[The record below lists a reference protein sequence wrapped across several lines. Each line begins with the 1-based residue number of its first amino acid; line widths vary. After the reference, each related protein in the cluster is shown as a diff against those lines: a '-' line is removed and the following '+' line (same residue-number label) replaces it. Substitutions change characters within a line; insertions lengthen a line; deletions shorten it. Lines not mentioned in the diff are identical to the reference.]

1 MGAGTSPADPAAEA
15 DRTSPVP
22 SDAELPAAGAAD
34 AAVPDR
40 AATRE
45 GAASKGAA
53 AAGAVEEAAARGPA
67 DVDADTGADMDADA
81 DVNADVN
88 ATAGAAVGAD
98 EGSEP
103 ESGSDS
109 RTGSASGA
117 KQGSGTGSRSGSGA
131 DSGRG
136 EGARPQAAPREG
148 ARPSRRFPSLTR
160 DTARPE
166 GGGRAASGDAPAPA
180 RQWPLLAV
188 LCTAGIGLLIVA
200 VDPFAEAFRI
210 GTILIGAALIGGA
223 VLRLVVPSV
232 GMLAVRSR
240 FTDLVTYG
248 LLGFLIV
255 MLALVAQPKPWLDM
269 PFLEDAVHFTIR

>member
-1 MGAGTSPADPAAEA
+1 MGAGTSPVDPAAEA

-22 SDAELPAAGAAD
+22 PDADVPGAGAAD
-34 AAVPDR
+34 EAEPDR

-53 AAGAVEEAAARGPA
+53 REGTVVRA
-67 DVDADTGADMDADA
+67 DADFDADA
-81 DVNADVN
+81 DEDSGD
-88 ATAGAAVGAD
+88 AGRGEDTRPEAAAG
-98 EGSEP
+98 P
-103 ESGSDS
+103 
-109 RTGSASGA
+109 
-117 KQGSGTGSRSGSGA
+117 GSGA
-131 DSGRG
+131 PVGAPHSGS
-136 EGARPQAAPREG
+136 
-148 ARPSRRFPSLTR
+148 RPSRRFPSFTR

-200 VDPFAEAFRI
+200 VAPFAEAFRI
-210 GTILIGAALIGGA
+210 GTMLIGVALIGGA
-223 VLRLVVPSV
+223 VLRVVVPSV

-255 MLALVAQPKPWLDM
+255 MLALVAQPKPWLDI

>member
-1 MGAGTSPADPAAEA
+1 MGAGTSPADPAAEE
-15 DRTSPVP
+15 DRTSPAP
-22 SDAELPAAGAAD
+22 SGAEVSGAD
-34 AAVPDR
+34 AAD
-40 AATRE
+40 
-45 GAASKGAA
+45 GAAPG
-53 AAGAVEEAAARGPA
+53 EEAAARE
-67 DVDADTGADMDADA
+67 
-81 DVNADVN
+81 
-88 ATAGAAVGAD
+88 GAAVRADAESGDADGGAD
-98 EGSEP
+98 RAEDTRP
-103 ESGSDS
+103 E
-109 RTGSASGA
+109 AA
-117 KQGSGTGSRSGSGA
+117 AA
-131 DSGRG
+131 DAPHS
-136 EGARPQAAPREG
+136 APR
-148 ARPSRRFPSLTR
+148 ASRRFPSFTR

-188 LCTAGIGLLIVA
+188 LCTAGFGLLIVA

-210 GTILIGAALIGGA
+210 GTMLIGAALIGGA

-255 MLALVAQPKPWLDM
+255 MLALVAQPKPWLDL